1 MPKPYLFDAT
11 GLPAGEAFQIQLDD
25 SQIGK
30 QLLWLEGLYAGST
43 PPQRRLIDLYR
54 NRLQSDVV
62 LGKNVVTRR
71 ADGSYVVMQSRL
83 LGSAFDL
90 VLAAL
95 GADKVSSDV

>member
-1 MPKPYLFDAT
+1 MSKPYLFDAT
-11 GLPAGEAFQIQLDD
+11 DLPAGEAFQIQLDD

-30 QLLWLEGLYAGST
+30 QLLRLEGLYAGST

-71 ADGSYVVMQSRL
+71 ADGSAVVVQSRL
-83 LGSAFDL
+83 LGGGFDFLLSAL
-90 VLAAL
+90 RAGQVRSN
-95 GADKVSSDV
+95 G